1 MLTSIRFFKHYLAAK
16 IFRLWRANVRYKLYC
31 AQRNKLTGRLFLAK
45 PAFCGTLLEINA
57 LCYELRTGDNTRLMA
72 AVGQNY
78 MSVDTFLEEQS
89 TQRAHAAKAFE
100 QIIDKLQA
108 LVEKVCKDVTTRAR
122 LSDDTLGAGQPGEE
136 AGGDAG
142 PEKAQHKPRS
152 KSMARL
158 KEEQAARLAAVRRAV
173 AEAAML
179 GDLIRLADY
188 MAVSCCYLLVIQAP
202 PPTTAAATTT
212 ITAHRTPHVH
222 THAAPRHAAPHR
234 TAPAPRP
241 RRTTPR
247 QTAERLLELLHTPRK
262 NGLWITTV
270 EFGTKAMSFQPPK
283 AHPPAERAACLG
295 GASAHCPGFLG
306 PTLPAPGSWLR
317 HALGTSRRAA

>member
-45 PAFCGTLLEINA
+45 PAFCSTLLEINA

-89 TQRAHAAKAFE
+89 AQRAHAAKAFE

-122 LSDDTLGAGQPGEE
+122 LSDDTLGAGQPGGDE
-136 AGGDAG
+136 AGGDKEAV
-142 PEKAQHKPRS
+142 QHKPRS
-152 KSMARL
+152 KSMAAM

-202 PPTTAAATTT
+202 PPTTAATTATITT
-212 ITAHRTPHVH
+212 ISPPPTNHHSITRWPKTRRRG
-222 THAAPRHAAPHR
+222 TWSHA
-234 TAPAPRP
+234 
-241 RRTTPR
+241 
-247 QTAERLLELLHTPRK
+247 
-262 NGLWITTV
+262 
-270 EFGTKAMSFQPPK
+270 
-283 AHPPAERAACLG
+283 
-295 GASAHCPGFLG
+295 
-306 PTLPAPGSWLR
+306 
-317 HALGTSRRAA
+317 